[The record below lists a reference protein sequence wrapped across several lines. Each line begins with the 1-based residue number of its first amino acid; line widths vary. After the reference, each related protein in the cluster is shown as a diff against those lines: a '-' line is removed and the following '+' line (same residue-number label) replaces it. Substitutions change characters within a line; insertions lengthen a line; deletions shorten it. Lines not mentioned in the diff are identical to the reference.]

1 MTMNTITIELL
12 LIIIGLLLAM
22 QTAMQAHRGP
32 RLSLTGGGQIPAFD
46 LFELERLR
54 TQINNC
60 FGGLK

>member
-1 MTMNTITIELL
+1 MEIIELL
-12 LIIIGLLLAM
+12 LTIIGLLLAM

-32 RLSLTGGGQIPAFD
+32 YFALTGGGVTAP
-46 LFELERLR
+46 ELWEWERLR